1 MPSDNGAIERGYMD
15 SQMSNLP
22 HNRVIRKVQNSNV
35 NSPSV
40 KEYKETSNL
49 TNLRNAQEVDDANE
63 MVMDRSESE
72 SASFAF

>member
-1 MPSDNGAIERGYMD
+1 M
-15 SQMSNLP
+15 
-22 HNRVIRKVQNSNV
+22 RKVNSNNV

-49 TNLRNAQEVDDANE
+49 TNLRNAQQLESANE